1 MTDRSSALIDVG
13 LAFLD
18 AHKPARFV
26 AATTGGSVARREA
39 DEYSDL
45 DLNIYV
51 DDTEEHRSENRQFAG
66 EIIQLHIQP
75 FPRVEA
81 VRQSPWDY
89 RFLREAGV
97 ICDPAGRY
105 ESFAREAQPW
115 LRSADGVS
123 AACDL
128 ALADVEKRRSWA
140 EEAILRRDHMEMG
153 MASMAAM
160 TDAAMLYRFCRHS
173 AVSTGSP
180 VTSVCESSRLPE
192 VDIPW
197 NHVRLAEARELVAG
211 LAAYRRLLAE
221 ATGGVEDFV
230 LDEVQ
235 DRMTAGK
242 VARLVR
248 LEDEPRLGEMLYH
261 ETFWVLLTRGSRPLA
276 QHLSGLPDSIS
287 AVLRRIGYDEP
298 EPVVAYRRLS
308 WADDLCAAACS

>member
-1 MTDRSSALIDVG
+1 VLRPVGWATRTRPSAARRRAASTPSRTVSTTSAGSWVLPWSWIRGLARDVG

-66 EIIQLHIQP
+66 EIIQLHIHP

-105 ESFAREAQPW
+105 ESFAREALPW
-115 LRSADGVS
+115 LGSADGVS

-128 ALADVEKRRSWA
+128 ALADVEKRQSWA

-160 TDAAMLYRFCRHS
+160 TDAAMLY
-173 AVSTGSP
+173 G
-180 VTSVCESSRLPE
+180 
-192 VDIPW
+192 
-197 NHVRLAEARELVAG
+197 
-211 LAAYRRLLAE
+211 
-221 ATGGVEDFV
+221 
-230 LDEVQ
+230 
-235 DRMTAGK
+235 
-242 VARLVR
+242 
-248 LEDEPRLGEMLYH
+248 
-261 ETFWVLLTRGSRPLA
+261 
-276 QHLSGLPDSIS
+276 
-287 AVLRRIGYDEP
+287 
-298 EPVVAYRRLS
+298 VVA
-308 WADDLCAAACS
+308 